1 MCLPIRAKLFL
12 SHSPAVL
19 LDSGR
24 IEARGYETLYCS
36 GAYSNHLSPDPD
48 LGCVDSIYVDG
59 ETAERLFANS
69 RAAGPWRHDGASG
82 FAPFTLAED

>member
-1 MCLPIRAKLFL
+1 MTNADRRLPPKLLTESAAQRALVNFL
-12 SHSPAVL
+12 
-19 LDSGR
+19 
-24 IEARGYETLYCS
+24 EARGYETLYCS

-48 LGCVDSIYVDG
+48 LGCVDLIYVDG

-82 FAPFTLAED
+82 FAPFTLA

>member
-12 SHSPAVL
+12 SHFPAVL

-24 IEARGYETLYCS
+24 I
-36 GAYSNHLSPDPD
+36 GACFCKRSTTSLSPDPD
-48 LGCVDSIYVDG
+48 LGRVDLIYVDG